1 MRRYGLRVKSKGFFI
16 QIAFLFMLL
25 AAFEPGREMAIANFF
40 LAIFCLFTV
49 ALPFL
54 LITRGDKTEANR
66 DFIAATV
73 NPWSQVVKEAE
84 LAQVVLSEITSSVKM
99 EPNLEIASEQN
110 VEQSLVSGDVISL
123 EIKGSDELDESI
135 TQTLPAEEELLA
147 A

>member
-1 MRRYGLRVKSKGFFI
+1 
-16 QIAFLFMLL
+16 MLL

-84 LAQVVLSEITSSVKM
+84 LAQVVLSESTSSVKM

-110 VEQSLVSGDVISL
+110 VKPSLESGDVISL

-135 TQTLPAEEELLA
+135 TQKLPAEEELLA

>member
-1 MRRYGLRVKSKGFFI
+1 
-16 QIAFLFMLL
+16 MLL

-99 EPNLEIASEQN
+99 EPNPEIASEQN
-110 VEQSLVSGDVISL
+110 VEPSLESGDVISL
-123 EIKGSDELDESI
+123 EIKGSDELDEST
-135 TQTLPAEEELLA
+135 TQILPAEEELLA

>member
-1 MRRYGLRVKSKGFFI
+1 
-16 QIAFLFMLL
+16 MLL

-110 VEQSLVSGDVISL
+110 VEPSLESGDVISL
-123 EIKGSDELDESI
+123 EIKGSDELDDST
-135 TQTLPAEEELLA
+135 TQTLPVEEELLA

>member
-1 MRRYGLRVKSKGFFI
+1 
-16 QIAFLFMLL
+16 MLL

-99 EPNLEIASEQN
+99 DTNLEISSEQN
-110 VEQSLVSGDVISL
+110 VEPSLESGDVISL
-123 EIKGSDELDESI
+123 EIKGSDEMDESI

>member
-1 MRRYGLRVKSKGFFI
+1 
-16 QIAFLFMLL
+16 MLL

-49 ALPFL
+49 ALPLL

-66 DFIAATV
+66 DIIAATV

-110 VEQSLVSGDVISL
+110 VEPNLESGDVISL
-123 EIKGSDELDESI
+123 EIKGSDEFDEST
-135 TQTLPAEEELLA
+135 TQTLPVDEELLA

>member
-1 MRRYGLRVKSKGFFI
+1 
-16 QIAFLFMLL
+16 MLL

-110 VEQSLVSGDVISL
+110 VEPSLESGDVISL

-135 TQTLPAEEELLA
+135 TQILPAEEEVVA

>member
-1 MRRYGLRVKSKGFFI
+1 
-16 QIAFLFMLL
+16 MLL

-84 LAQVVLSEITSSVKM
+84 LAQVVLSEITSSEKM

-110 VEQSLVSGDVISL
+110 VEPSLESGDVISL
-123 EIKGSDELDESI
+123 EIKGSDELDEST
-135 TQTLPAEEELLA
+135 TQTLPVEEELLA

>member
-1 MRRYGLRVKSKGFFI
+1 
-16 QIAFLFMLL
+16 MLL

-54 LITRGDKTEANR
+54 LITRGNKTEANR
-66 DFIAATV
+66 EFIAATV

-99 EPNLEIASEQN
+99 EPNLEMASEQN
-110 VEQSLVSGDVISL
+110 VEPSQESGDVISL
-123 EIKGSDELDESI
+123 EIKGSDELDEST
-135 TQTLPAEEELLA
+135 TQILPAEEELLA

>member
-1 MRRYGLRVKSKGFFI
+1 
-16 QIAFLFMLL
+16 MLL

-84 LAQVVLSEITSSVKM
+84 LAQVVLTEITSSVKM

-110 VEQSLVSGDVISL
+110 VEPSLESGDVISL
-123 EIKGSDELDESI
+123 EINGSDELDESL
-135 TQTLPAEEELLA
+135 TQLLPTDDELLA

>member
-1 MRRYGLRVKSKGFFI
+1 
-16 QIAFLFMLL
+16 MLL

-110 VEQSLVSGDVISL
+110 VEPSLESGDIISL
-123 EIKGSDELDESI
+123 EIKGSDEWDESM
-135 TQTLPAEEELLA
+135 TQTLPAEEELFA

>member
-1 MRRYGLRVKSKGFFI
+1 
-16 QIAFLFMLL
+16 MLL

-54 LITRGDKTEANR
+54 LITRGNKTEANR

-110 VEQSLVSGDVISL
+110 VEPSLESGDVISL
-123 EIKGSDELDESI
+123 EITGSDELDEST
-135 TQTLPAEEELLA
+135 TQTLPVEEELLA

>member
-1 MRRYGLRVKSKGFFI
+1 
-16 QIAFLFMLL
+16 MLL

-99 EPNLEIASEQN
+99 ETNLEIASEQN
-110 VEQSLVSGDVISL
+110 VEPSLESGDVISL
-123 EIKGSDELDESI
+123 EIKGSDELDEST
-135 TQTLPAEEELLA
+135 TQTLPVEEELLA

>member
-1 MRRYGLRVKSKGFFI
+1 
-16 QIAFLFMLL
+16 MLL

-54 LITRGDKTEANR
+54 LITRGNKTEANR

-110 VEQSLVSGDVISL
+110 VEPNLESGDVISL
-123 EIKGSDELDESI
+123 EIKGSDALDESI

>member
-1 MRRYGLRVKSKGFFI
+1 
-16 QIAFLFMLL
+16 MLL

-73 NPWSQVVKEAE
+73 NPWSQVVNEAE
-84 LAQVVLSEITSSVKM
+84 LAQVVLSEITSSVQN
-99 EPNLEIASEQN
+99 EPSLEIPSEQN
-110 VEQSLVSGDVISL
+110 VGANTESGDVISL
-123 EIKGSDELDESI
+123 EITGSDELDEST

>member
-1 MRRYGLRVKSKGFFI
+1 
-16 QIAFLFMLL
+16 MLL

-84 LAQVVLSEITSSVKM
+84 LAQVVLSEITSSVKI

-110 VEQSLVSGDVISL
+110 VEPSLESGDVISL

>member
-1 MRRYGLRVKSKGFFI
+1 
-16 QIAFLFMLL
+16 MLL

-99 EPNLEIASEQN
+99 EPNLGIASEQN
-110 VEQSLVSGDVISL
+110 VEPSLESGDVISL
-123 EIKGSDELDESI
+123 EIKGSDELDEST

>member
-1 MRRYGLRVKSKGFFI
+1 
-16 QIAFLFMLL
+16 MLL

-84 LAQVVLSEITSSVKM
+84 LAQVVLSEITSSVKI

-110 VEQSLVSGDVISL
+110 VEPSLESGDVISL

-135 TQTLPAEEELLA
+135 TQKLPAEEELLA

>member
-1 MRRYGLRVKSKGFFI
+1 
-16 QIAFLFMLL
+16 MLL

-49 ALPFL
+49 ALPFI

-84 LAQVVLSEITSSVKM
+84 LAQVVLSEITSSIKM
-99 EPNLEIASEQN
+99 EPNLEIASEEN
-110 VEQSLVSGDVISL
+110 VGSNPESGDEISL
-123 EIKGSDELDESI
+123 EIKRSDEMDESI
-135 TQTLPAEEELLA
+135 AQLLPTEDQVLA

>member
-1 MRRYGLRVKSKGFFI
+1 
-16 QIAFLFMLL
+16 MLL

-110 VEQSLVSGDVISL
+110 VEPSLESGDVISL
-123 EIKGSDELDESI
+123 EIKGSDELDEST

>member
-1 MRRYGLRVKSKGFFI
+1 
-16 QIAFLFMLL
+16 MLL

-54 LITRGDKTEANR
+54 LITRGNKTEANR

-110 VEQSLVSGDVISL
+110 VEQNLESGDVISL
-123 EIKGSDELDESI
+123 EINGSDELDEST
-135 TQTLPAEEELLA
+135 TQTLPVEEELLA

>member
-1 MRRYGLRVKSKGFFI
+1 
-16 QIAFLFMLL
+16 MLL

-84 LAQVVLSEITSSVKM
+84 LAQVVLSDITSPEKIDN
-99 EPNLEIASEQN
+99 NLETTSEQN
-110 VEQSLVSGDVISL
+110 VEGDFETKEVISL
-123 EIKGSDELDESI
+123 EIKGSDEMDDST
-135 TQTLPAEEELLA
+135 TQLSPTDDELLVA
-147 A
+147 

>member
-1 MRRYGLRVKSKGFFI
+1 
-16 QIAFLFMLL
+16 MLL

-99 EPNLEIASEQN
+99 EPNLEMASEQN
-110 VEQSLVSGDVISL
+110 VEPSLVSGDVISL